1 MTCSHKSFLL
11 TASGYFALGANLDL
25 GSGDDPESRAFQH
38 AVGNFITSVGE
49 IALSLP
55 FYRLLPTPLY
65 HRASRAIDD
74 FYNLGKKYL
83 DRNMAKIQ
91 ESLEKGETLKGQ
103 SLVVQWML
111 EKQMSEAE
119 IILSAVAMFGAG
131 VDTVCSYRSH
141 YYCAI
146 G

>member
-1 MTCSHKSFLL
+1 MTCSHKLFLL

-49 IALSLP
+49 IGLSLP

-131 VDTVCSYRSH
+131 VDTVCFYRSH
-141 YYCAI
+141 
-146 G
+146 